1 MRMSQKVL
9 VRLAAGAAAVVAQV
23 AFPPVPSLAATGAIV
38 TSISRDAVST
48 QVPVSGVGCHTSSGR
63 PNTAAQ
69 LFLRGP
75 GASTS
80 VVFSGPA
87 TVQPDGSFS
96 GFVTVPSNTGAGSTY
111 KVSAQCIE
119 QGQAAGVESAGVALP
134 PPGQGYMSFDQEGL
148 PVPPSSSTTVAPTTT
163 APHTPTGTG
172 VATTRRATPIVR
184 QPQFTG

>member
-1 MRMSQKVL
+1 MSQKVL
-9 VRLAAGAAAVVAQV
+9 VRLATGAATVVAQV
-23 AFPPVPSLAATGAIV
+23 AFPPLPSLAATGAIV

-96 GFVTVPSNTGAGSTY
+96 GFVTVPSNAGAGSTY

-119 QGQAAGVESAGVALP
+119 QGQAAGVESGGIPLP
-134 PPGQGYMSFDQEGL
+134 PPGQGYMSFDREGF

-163 APHTPTGTG
+163 APHTSIGMA
-172 VATTRRATPIVR
+172 ATTSRAIPIVR